1 MMCCVSVH
9 ASTQLIALIIM
20 TEQEWDIIV
29 IGAGIHGAGV
39 AQVAA
44 AHGYR
49 VLLLEQCASAA
60 CATSS
65 KSSKL
70 IHGGLRYLETGQF
83 ALVQECLRERKY
95 LLRNAPHLVKIKPFY
110 LPIYRST
117 TRRPWKITAGMLL
130 YSWFSGRSYHR
141 VQKKDWTLLDGL
153 NTEDLDAVFCYYDA
167 QTDDARLTRAV
178 LQSAA
183 SMGAQIRYDAHVRD
197 AEYKP
202 TGVCVNMRCGDKDS
216 SVEAAMVINASGPWV
231 DELHNRL
238 VASYSDA
245 TLSPPVSL
253 VQGAHIILPDTIAH
267 PYYLEA
273 PQDKRAVFVLPW
285 VLDGE
290 QRVMVGTTETAFN
303 GDPAT
308 VAPTEHEIDYLLEV
322 YNHYFRRDLQRDK
335 VLASFAGLRVLPA
348 GEDMAFAKSR
358 DTLFVRDDENR
369 PRVVSILGGKL
380 TAYRANAEKLIA
392 SLMPVLPEKDPIADT
407 TRLRLPIVD

>member
-1 MMCCVSVH
+1 MMCCARVH
-9 ASTQLIALIIM
+9 VTTQLMTITTM

-39 AQVAA
+39 AQAAA
-44 AHGYR
+44 AHGYS
-49 VLLLEQCASAA
+49 VLLLEQCTSAA

-83 ALVQECLRERKY
+83 ALVRECLRERRY
-95 LLRNAPHLVKIKPFY
+95 LLRNAPHLVKLKPFY

-117 TRRPWKITAGMLL
+117 TRRPWKITTGMLL
-130 YSWFSGRSYHR
+130 YSWFSRRSYHR
-141 VQKKDWTLLDGL
+141 VQKKDWILLDGL

-178 LQSAA
+178 LQSAV
-183 SMGAQIRYDAHVRD
+183 SMGAQIQYDAHVRD
-197 AEYKP
+197 AEFKP
-202 TGVCVNMRCGDKDS
+202 TGVRVNMRCGDEDS

-238 VASYSDA
+238 VASHPDA

-253 VQGAHIILPDTIAH
+253 VQGAHIILPDTITH

-285 VLDGE
+285 ELDGE
-290 QRVMVGTTETAFN
+290 QRVMLGTTETAFS

-380 TAYRANAEKLIA
+380 TAYRANAEKLIT
-392 SLMPVLPEKDPIADT
+392 SLMPVLPEKDAIADT
-407 TRLRLPIVD
+407 TRLMLPIVD

>member
-9 ASTQLIALIIM
+9 ASTQLITLITM

-197 AEYKP
+197 AAYKP
-202 TGVCVNMRCGDKDS
+202 TGVCVNMRCGDEDS

-238 VASYSDA
+238 VASYPDA

-285 VLDGE
+285 MLDGE
-290 QRVMVGTTETAFN
+290 QRVMVGTTETAFS

-322 YNHYFRRDLQRDK
+322 YNHYFRRDLQRDE

-358 DTLFVRDDENR
+358 DTLFVRDDENQ

-392 SLMPVLPEKDPIADT
+392 SLMPVLPEKDAIADT